1 MATAVSV
8 PGLQYLA
15 NKLRRT
21 SLLMARRV
29 GRTGSH
35 LGSGL
40 SSVEIFATLYGAVL
54 RLNPANGNDDTRDR
68 LILSRG
74 HSVLSYYAALCEVG
88 FLSPDDLLQFEVNGS
103 FLHGHATRDL
113 ERGVEFSGGSLGL
126 GITFA
131 VGVALAAK
139 VRGQSQRV
147 YVIIGD
153 GECDEGVVWEALMCA
168 SHYKLDNLTVIV
180 DNNKLQYDG
189 HPEEVMSLGDLASKL
204 LAFGLHVV
212 EVDGHDVGALLNA
225 FEIGINSRPKAIIA
239 HTIKGKGVSFMEG
252 RKEWHHSI
260 LSEEQYEQ
268 AILEQPPLPD
278 FMDQERLK

>member
-8 PGLQYLA
+8 SDLRYLA

-54 RLNPANGNDDTRDR
+54 RLNPTNGRDDTRDR
-68 LILSRG
+68 LVLSRG

-88 FLSPDDLLQFEVNGS
+88 FLSQEDLLQFEVNGS

-113 ERGVEFSGGSLGL
+113 DRGVEFSGGSLGL

-189 HPEEVMSLGDLASKL
+189 HPDEVMSLGDLASKFS
-204 LAFGLHVV
+204 AFGLHVV
-212 EVDGHDVGALLNA
+212 EVDGHDVGALLDA
-225 FEIGINSRPKAIIA
+225 FRLDVNSRPKAVIA
-239 HTIKGKGVSFMEG
+239 HTVKGKGVSFMEG
-252 RKEWHHSI
+252 KKEWHHSI
-260 LSEEQYEQ
+260 LTEAQYEQ
-268 AILEQPPLPD
+268 AILEQPPIAELVN
-278 FMDQERLK
+278 QERPK